1 MAEKKIGGEEVE
13 LSEIAA
19 QCKTD
24 IGVARNYLFGVGG
37 YPKLGGGLTVR
48 RRRGDSAWT
57 MSATDAAEFVRRV
70 GAYTAGNGGGQTARN
85 AHARGN

>member
-1 MAEKKIGGEEVE
+1 MAEKEIGGGEIE
-13 LSEIAA
+13 LSEIAVK
-19 QCKTD
+19 CETD
-24 IGVARNYLFGVGG
+24 ISAVRCYLFGVGG
-37 YPKLGGGLTVR
+37 HPKLGGGLTVR
-48 RRRGDSAWT
+48 RRQGDSAWT